1 MNGIDINRNGF
12 KLIILVT
19 VLISLIGF
27 VSEYLPF
34 FTNYENLEEQLN
46 QGLIFETLNPNMI
59 ILVIIIHLLINLTGM
74 ILLYLFNP
82 IGRLLYTI
90 SILLILIIVMLSGDS
105 IEYSLLYPFEYVGS
119 FLEVFIAYLVY
130 FTPLKKEFDKT

>member
-1 MNGIDINRNGF
+1 MDINRNGF
-12 KLIILVT
+12 KLIILAT
-19 VLISLIGF
+19 ILISLVGF
-27 VSEYLPF
+27 VAEYLPF

-46 QGLIFETLNPNMI
+46 QGLIFEALDPNMI
-59 ILVIIIHLLINLTGM
+59 ILVIIIPLLINLSGL

-90 SILLILIIVMLSGDS
+90 SIFLILIIVMFSGDS

>member
-1 MNGIDINRNGF
+1 MDINRNGF
-12 KLIILVT
+12 KLIVLAM

-27 VSEYLPF
+27 VAEYLPF

-59 ILVIIIHLLINLTGM
+59 MLVIIIPLLINLTGL

>member
-1 MNGIDINRNGF
+1 MDININGF
-12 KLIILVT
+12 KLIVLAT
-19 VLISLIGF
+19 VLISLISF
-27 VSEYLPF
+27 VAEYLPF

-59 ILVIIIHLLINLTGM
+59 MLVIIIPLLINLTGL

>member
-1 MNGIDINRNGF
+1 MDINRNGF
-12 KLIILVT
+12 KLIILAT
-19 VLISLIGF
+19 LLISLVGF
-27 VSEYLPF
+27 VAEYLPF

-59 ILVIIIHLLINLTGM
+59 MLAIVIPFLINLTGL

-90 SILLILIIVMLSGDS
+90 SIFLILIIVMLSGDS
-105 IEYSLLYPFEYVGS
+105 IEYSLLYPLEYVGS

>member
-1 MNGIDINRNGF
+1 MDMNRNGF
-12 KLIILVT
+12 KLIILAT

-27 VSEYLPF
+27 VAEYLPF

-46 QGLIFETLNPNMI
+46 QGLIFEALDPNMI
-59 ILVIIIHLLINLTGM
+59 ILVIIIPLLINLSGL

>member
-1 MNGIDINRNGF
+1 MDINRNGF
-12 KLIILVT
+12 KLIILAT
-19 VLISLIGF
+19 VLISLVGF
-27 VSEYLPF
+27 VAEYLPF

-46 QGLIFETLNPNMI
+46 QGLIFEALNPNMI
-59 ILVIIIHLLINLTGM
+59 MIIVIIPLLINLTGL

-90 SILLILIIVMLSGDS
+90 SIFLILIIVMLSGDS
-105 IEYSLLYPFEYVGS
+105 IEYSLLYPLEYVGS

>member
-1 MNGIDINRNGF
+1 MDINRNGF
-12 KLIILVT
+12 KLIVLAM

-27 VSEYLPF
+27 VAEYLPF

-59 ILVIIIHLLINLTGM
+59 MLVIIIPLLINLTGL

-119 FLEVFIAYLVY
+119 FLEIFIVYLVY

>member
-27 VSEYLPF
+27 VAEYLPF

-46 QGLIFETLNPNMI
+46 QGFIFEALNPNII
-59 ILVIIIHLLINLTGM
+59 ILAIIIPLLINLTGL

-90 SILLILIIVMLSGDS
+90 SIFLILIIVMLSGDS

>member
-1 MNGIDINRNGF
+1 MDINRNGF
-12 KLIILVT
+12 KLIILAT
-19 VLISLIGF
+19 VLISLVGF
-27 VSEYLPF
+27 VAEYLPF

-46 QGLIFETLNPNMI
+46 QGFIFEALDPNMI
-59 ILVIIIHLLINLTGM
+59 ILVIIIPLLINLSGL

-90 SILLILIIVMLSGDS
+90 SIFLILIIVMLSGDS

-119 FLEVFIAYLVY
+119 FLEVFIAYIVY
-130 FTPLKKEFDKT
+130 FTPLKKEFDNT

>member
-1 MNGIDINRNGF
+1 MDINRNGF
-12 KLIILVT
+12 KLIVLAT

-27 VSEYLPF
+27 VAEYLPF

-59 ILVIIIHLLINLTGM
+59 MLVIVIPLLINLTGL

>member
-1 MNGIDINRNGF
+1 MDINRNGF

-27 VSEYLPF
+27 VAEYLPF

-46 QGLIFETLNPNMI
+46 QGFIFEALNPNMI
-59 ILVIIIHLLINLTGM
+59 MLAIIIPLLINLTGL

-105 IEYSLLYPFEYVGS
+105 IEYSILYPLEYVGS

>member
-1 MNGIDINRNGF
+1 MDINRNGF
-12 KLIILVT
+12 KLIVLAT

-27 VSEYLPF
+27 IAEYLPF

-59 ILVIIIHLLINLTGM
+59 ILVIIIPLLINLTGL

-119 FLEVFIAYLVY
+119 FLEVFVAYLVY

>member
-1 MNGIDINRNGF
+1 MDINRNGF
-12 KLIILVT
+12 KLIILAT
-19 VLISLIGF
+19 ILISLVGF
-27 VSEYLPF
+27 VAEYLPF

-46 QGLIFETLNPNMI
+46 QGFIFEALDPNMI
-59 ILVIIIHLLINLTGM
+59 ILVIIIPLLINLSGL

-90 SILLILIIVMLSGDS
+90 SIFLILIIVMLSGDS

-119 FLEVFIAYLVY
+119 FLEVFIAYIVY
-130 FTPLKKEFDKT
+130 FTPLKKEFDNT

>member
-1 MNGIDINRNGF
+1 MDINRNGF
-12 KLIILVT
+12 KLIVLAT

-27 VSEYLPF
+27 VAEYLPF

-46 QGLIFETLNPNMI
+46 QGLIFEALDPNMI
-59 ILVIIIHLLINLTGM
+59 ILVIIIPLLINLSGL

-119 FLEVFIAYLVY
+119 FLEVFIAYIVY
-130 FTPLKKEFDKT
+130 FTPLKKEFDNT

>member
-1 MNGIDINRNGF
+1 MDIHRNGF
-12 KLIILVT
+12 KLIILAT
-19 VLISLIGF
+19 ILISLVGF
-27 VSEYLPF
+27 VAEYLPF

-59 ILVIIIHLLINLTGM
+59 ILVIIIPLLINLTGL

-90 SILLILIIVMLSGDS
+90 SIFLILIIVMLSGDS

-119 FLEVFIAYLVY
+119 FLEVFVAYLVY

>member
-1 MNGIDINRNGF
+1 MDINRNGF
-12 KLIILVT
+12 KLIILAT
-19 VLISLIGF
+19 VLISLVGF
-27 VSEYLPF
+27 VAEYLPF

-46 QGLIFETLNPNMI
+46 QGLIFEALNPNMI
-59 ILVIIIHLLINLTGM
+59 MIIVIIPLLINLTGL

-90 SILLILIIVMLSGDS
+90 SIFLILIIVMLSGDS

-119 FLEVFIAYLVY
+119 FLEVFIAYIVY
-130 FTPLKKEFDKT
+130 FTPLKKEFDNT

>member
-1 MNGIDINRNGF
+1 MDINRNGF
-12 KLIILVT
+12 KRIVLAM

-27 VSEYLPF
+27 IAEYLPF

-59 ILVIIIHLLINLTGM
+59 ILVIIIPLLINLTGL

>member
-1 MNGIDINRNGF
+1 MDINRNGF
-12 KLIILVT
+12 KLIILAT
-19 VLISLIGF
+19 ILISLVGF
-27 VSEYLPF
+27 VAEYLPF

-46 QGLIFETLNPNMI
+46 QGLIFEALNPNMI
-59 ILVIIIHLLINLTGM
+59 MIIVIIPLLINLTGL

-90 SILLILIIVMLSGDS
+90 SIFLTLIIVMFSGDS

-119 FLEVFIAYLVY
+119 FLEIFIVYLVY
-130 FTPLKKEFDKT
+130 FTPLKKEFDNA

>member
-1 MNGIDINRNGF
+1 MDINRNGF

-27 VSEYLPF
+27 VAEYLPF

-46 QGLIFETLNPNMI
+46 QGFIFEALNPNMI
-59 ILVIIIHLLINLTGM
+59 MLAIIIPLLINLTGLT
-74 ILLYLFNP
+74 LLYLFNP

-90 SILLILIIVMLSGDS
+90 SIFLILIIVMLSGDS
-105 IEYSLLYPFEYVGS
+105 IEYSILYPLEYVGS

>member
-1 MNGIDINRNGF
+1 MDINRNGF
-12 KLIILVT
+12 KLIVLAT
-19 VLISLIGF
+19 VLISLISF
-27 VSEYLPF
+27 VAEYLPF

-46 QGLIFETLNPNMI
+46 QGLIFETLNTNMI
-59 ILVIIIHLLINLTGM
+59 MLVIIIPLLINLTGL

>member
-1 MNGIDINRNGF
+1 MDINRNGF
-12 KLIILVT
+12 KLIVLAM

-27 VSEYLPF
+27 VAEYLPF

-46 QGLIFETLNPNMI
+46 QGFIFEALNPNII
-59 ILVIIIHLLINLTGM
+59 ILAIIIPLLINLTGL

>member
-1 MNGIDINRNGF
+1 MHHNCIF
-12 KLIILVT
+12 TYSLVSLVT
-19 VLISLIGF
+19 PTVISLIGF
-27 VSEYLPF
+27 VAEYLPF

-59 ILVIIIHLLINLTGM
+59 MLAIVIPFLINLTGL

>member
-1 MNGIDINRNGF
+1 MDINRNGF

-27 VSEYLPF
+27 VAEYLPF

-46 QGLIFETLNPNMI
+46 QGLIFEALNPNMI
-59 ILVIIIHLLINLTGM
+59 MIIVIMPLLINLTGL

-90 SILLILIIVMLSGDS
+90 SIFLILIIVMLSGDS
-105 IEYSLLYPFEYVGS
+105 IEYSLLYPLEYVGS

>member
-1 MNGIDINRNGF
+1 MDINRNGF
-12 KLIILVT
+12 KLIVLAM

-27 VSEYLPF
+27 VAEYLPF

-59 ILVIIIHLLINLTGM
+59 MLVIIIPLLINLTGL

-119 FLEVFIAYLVY
+119 FLEIFIVYLVY
-130 FTPLKKEFDKT
+130 FTPLKKEFDNT

>member
-1 MNGIDINRNGF
+1 MDIHRNGF
-12 KLIILVT
+12 KLIILAT
-19 VLISLIGF
+19 ILISLVGF
-27 VSEYLPF
+27 VAEYLPF

-46 QGLIFETLNPNMI
+46 QGLIFEALNPNMI
-59 ILVIIIHLLINLTGM
+59 MIIVIIPLLINLTGL

-90 SILLILIIVMLSGDS
+90 SIFLILIIVMLSGDS

>member
-1 MNGIDINRNGF
+1 MDINRNGF
-12 KLIILVT
+12 KLIVLAM

-27 VSEYLPF
+27 VAEYLPF

-59 ILVIIIHLLINLTGM
+59 MLVIIIPLLINLTGL

-105 IEYSLLYPFEYVGS
+105 IEYSILYPLEYVGS

>member
-1 MNGIDINRNGF
+1 MDINRNGF

-27 VSEYLPF
+27 VAEYLPF

-46 QGLIFETLNPNMI
+46 QGFIFEALNPNMI
-59 ILVIIIHLLINLTGM
+59 MLAIIIPLLINLTGL

-90 SILLILIIVMLSGDS
+90 SIFLILIIVMLSGDS

>member
-1 MNGIDINRNGF
+1 MDINRNGF
-12 KLIILVT
+12 KLIVLAM

-27 VSEYLPF
+27 VAEYLPF

-59 ILVIIIHLLINLTGM
+59 MLVIIIPLLINLTGL

-105 IEYSLLYPFEYVGS
+105 IEYSLLYTFEYVGS
-119 FLEVFIAYLVY
+119 FLEIFIVYLVY
-130 FTPLKKEFDKT
+130 FTPLKKEFDNA

>member
-1 MNGIDINRNGF
+1 MDINRNGF
-12 KLIILVT
+12 KLIVLAT

-27 VSEYLPF
+27 IAEYLPF

-59 ILVIIIHLLINLTGM
+59 MLAIVIPFLINLTGL

-130 FTPLKKEFDKT
+130 FTPLKKEFDKLSI

>member
-1 MNGIDINRNGF
+1 MDINRNGF
-12 KLIILVT
+12 KLIVLAT

-27 VSEYLPF
+27 IAEYLPF

-59 ILVIIIHLLINLTGM
+59 ILVIIIPLLINLTGL

-90 SILLILIIVMLSGDS
+90 SILLILLIVMLSGDS

>member
-1 MNGIDINRNGF
+1 MDINRNGF
-12 KLIILVT
+12 KLIVLAT

-27 VSEYLPF
+27 IAEYLPF

-59 ILVIIIHLLINLTGM
+59 ILVIIIPLLINLTGL

-105 IEYSLLYPFEYVGS
+105 IEYSILYPLEYVGS

>member
-1 MNGIDINRNGF
+1 MDINRNGF
-12 KLIILVT
+12 KLIVLAT

-27 VSEYLPF
+27 IAEYLPF

-46 QGLIFETLNPNMI
+46 QGFIFEALNPNII
-59 ILVIIIHLLINLTGM
+59 ILAIIIPLLINLTGL

-105 IEYSLLYPFEYVGS
+105 IEYSLLYPF
-119 FLEVFIAYLVY
+119 
-130 FTPLKKEFDKT
+130 

>member
-1 MNGIDINRNGF
+1 MDMNRNGF
-12 KLIILVT
+12 KLIILAT
-19 VLISLIGF
+19 VLISLISF
-27 VSEYLPF
+27 VAEYLPF

-59 ILVIIIHLLINLTGM
+59 ILVIIIPLLINLTGL

>member
-1 MNGIDINRNGF
+1 MDINRNGF
-12 KLIILVT
+12 KLIVLAM

-27 VSEYLPF
+27 VAEYLPF

-59 ILVIIIHLLINLTGM
+59 ILVIIIPLLINLTGL